1 MQIRHRC
8 KQPAMHSIRNIVRRW
23 GRSASS
29 SCARRV
35 QHDSPHMGCVKS
47 WQCDPGCTECLSGP
61 RSARRSRSQ
70 AHTNLRHVLRA
81 GALCVA
87 RRWRGW
93 RCCRWWRCCE
103 TCSPSTP
110 SASPP
115 PRSWRRPCPRSS
127 RPSATMR
134 PSCCTCARPAPLP
147 PALPH
152 QPRARPLMWH
162 PCMETLLLSCV
173 YAHVLHKTRMFLG
186 RTGGCAQS
194 DSIWSI
200 RS

>member
-1 MQIRHRC
+1 MDNSIQIGNFIQSAYQAPGPCRSDTGANSLQC
-8 KQPAMHSIRNIVRRW
+8 IQSETLYKE

-61 RSARRSRSQ
+61 RAARRSRSQ

-115 PRSWRRPCPRSS
+115 PRSWRRPCPRRS

-162 PCMETLLLSCV
+162 PCVETLLLSCV
-173 YAHVLHKTRMFLG
+173 YALVLH
-186 RTGGCAQS
+186 
-194 DSIWSI
+194 
-200 RS
+200 